1 MSKANDTG
9 EQQQVQAVSVSQAAG
24 ESLRR
29 MAQHHGV
36 VTAFYPVS
44 LRRPEDTPCKHV
56 SQSIQRGFQGRAH
69 TAR

>member
-1 MSKANDTG
+1 MSQGNNTG

-24 ESLRR
+24 DALRR

-44 LRRPEDTPCKHV
+44 LCAPEDVLC
-56 SQSIQRGFQGRAH
+56 
-69 TAR
+69 